1 MKKPYEIIKEL
12 ESNNS
17 RLFKESVILREMRMG
32 NDIFFEGANFACDK
46 LKTFGIKKVPIS
58 KNLNGET
65 NWEKFKV
72 FLNNLM
78 NRNITG
84 NSAKEHMNDFIKN
97 TCMDEWNYFYRR
109 ILIKDLR
116 CGVSEKTINNVAKKN
131 NFEKYQI
138 AVFNCQLAQDSEL
151 HQKKLVGNK
160 IIEVKLDGVRVIT
173 ILYKSGNVVMF
184 SRNGKELNN
193 FDHITRQFRD
203 STQKNTLNESL
214 VIDGEIVSK
223 NFQELMKQ
231 IYRKDNVQNSD
242 AILYVFDYLALKD
255 FQSGKSNV
263 KQIDRIS
270 MLSKWFALNKPY
282 LKNVKLMPREYI
294 NLETTE
300 GKNIFKNFNNRAV
313 EEGYEGIMI
322 KDPNANYEC
331 KRSTS
336 WLKSKP
342 VIEVSL
348 KVKSI
353 EEGTGRNSGKLGAIA
368 VEGQDNDKYF
378 QLSVG
383 SGFSDKQRIEFWK
396 KKKDLIGQIIEVKAD
411 AVTKSQDGEF
421 WSLRFPRFKTFR
433 GFKKTE
439 KL

>member
-17 RLFKESVILREMRMG
+17 RLFKESVILREMKRG
-32 NDIFFEGANFACDK
+32 NDVFFEGANLACDK
-46 LKTFGIKKVPIS
+46 LKTFGVKKVPIS
-58 KNLNGET
+58 NNLDGES
-65 NWEKFKV
+65 NWEKFKI

-84 NSAKEHMNDFIKN
+84 NNAKEHMNNFIKATN
-97 TCMDEWNYFYRR
+97 MDEWNYFYRR

-160 IIEVKLDGVRVIT
+160 IIEVKLDGVRVIS

-193 FDHITRQFRD
+193 FEHIADQFKEAIK
-203 STQKNTLNESL
+203 KNLLSESL

-231 IYRKDNVQNSD
+231 IYRKDSIQNSD
-242 AILYVFDYLALKD
+242 AILYVFDYLPLKD
-255 FQSGKSNV
+255 FQSGISNV
-263 KQIDRIS
+263 RQLDRIS
-270 MLSKWFALNKPY
+270 MLSKWFKLNKLH
-282 LKNVKLMPREYI
+282 LKNLKLMSREYI
-294 NLETTE
+294 DLETVA
-300 GKNIFKNFNNRAV
+300 GKNVFKDFNNRAV
-313 EEGYEGIMI
+313 EKGYEGIMI
-322 KDPNANYEC
+322 KDPNAYYEC

-353 EEGTGRNSGKLGAIA
+353 EEGTGRNLGKLGAIS
-368 VEGQDNDKYF
+368 VEGEDNNKFF

-383 SGFSDKQRIEFWK
+383 SGFSDKQRIEFWDRK
-396 KKKDLIGQIIEVKAD
+396 NDLIGQIIEVKAD
-411 AVTKSQDGEF
+411 AITKSQDGKF

-433 GFKKTE
+433 GFKKSE